1 MPSLLRFTF
10 SRGLSALLAV
20 LLAAGLA
27 ACAAP
32 PDRPEFPMPRF
43 DDRPPIA
50 LDVAR
55 LRIEQRYEPTL
66 EPPFVEHLMPVS
78 PGAAA
83 RQWAEDRLRAGG
95 GEGRA
100 TFVITDASVKE
111 IPLETTEG
119 IQGWFTTEP
128 AERYEARLEVRLEA
142 TRGNETG
149 NLRVKAERATAVQEG
164 ASLNERETVW
174 YELVTKLMED
184 FDAQMEESLS
194 GSFEPFVRR

>member
-1 MPSLLRFTF
+1 LPHGLFT
-10 SRGLSALLAV
+10 RGLSGVAAV
-20 LLAAGLA
+20 LFVAGLA
-27 ACAAP
+27 ACATP

-43 DDRPPIA
+43 DDRAPIA
-50 LDVAR
+50 LDVAK

-95 GEGRA
+95 SEGRA
-100 TFVITDASVKE
+100 TFAIVDASVKE
-111 IPLETTEG
+111 VPLETTEG

-142 TRGNETG
+142 ARGGETG
-149 NLRVKAERATAVQEG
+149 SLRVKAERATAVQEG

-174 YELVTKLMED
+174 YELVTKLMDD
-184 FDAQMEESLS
+184 FDAQMDESLS
-194 GSFEPFVRR
+194 VSFEPFVRR

>member
-10 SRGLSALLAV
+10 SRGLSGLLAV

-27 ACAAP
+27 ACATP
-32 PDRPEFPMPRF
+32 PERPEFPMPRF

-50 LDVAR
+50 LDVAK

-111 IPLETTEG
+111 VPLETTEG

-149 NLRVKAERATAVQEG
+149 SLRVKAERATAVQEG

-174 YELVTKLMED
+174 YELVTKLMDD
-184 FDAQMEESLS
+184 FDAQMDESLS
-194 GSFEPFVRR
+194 GSFEQFVRR